1 MSSDGLYLVYSEEEV
16 SKMVYELRKQGMPL
30 NKISQKITDEA
41 CTNYYC
47 KDNVTMMIIDLKKH
61 YHDFHR

>member
-1 MSSDGLYLVYSEEEV
+1 
-16 SKMVYELRKQGMPL
+16 MVYELRKQGMPL
-30 NKISQKITDEA
+30 SKISQKITDEA

-61 YHDFHR
+61 YHDFHKQL